1 MQKEQYE
8 FCSHFLPLAMVR
20 ETFIGNPWY
29 RKSDAFSY
37 NSRRNV
43 IEKENIFV
51 QRSVDMLV
59 PNTHG
64 NRFKHKT

>member
-8 FCSHFLPLAMVR
+8 FCSHFLPLTVVR

-29 RKSDAFSY
+29 RKSYAFSH

-43 IEKENIFV
+43 IEKEKIFM
-51 QRSVDMLV
+51 QRSVDMFV
-59 PNTHG
+59 PNTRG